1 MADPISLAAI
11 AGLVFAGRSLS
22 VKSKPEPAKPPIV
35 KETTGSSSEII
46 ERTVESDMGGG
57 LLSDVPDFYERQFEP
72 RVEVAS
78 KREMGSFADIG
89 IQQRSGGQE
98 ILNMRNR
105 VYDTGRMN
113 NLSPIEKQM
122 VGPGL
127 GVGADT
133 PASGGFQ
140 QLFRVNPINVGE
152 YKLTTLPG
160 RSGPAADVT
169 GGRAAVVGQLT
180 HNKPETTSYLPT
192 RLPTVPGRAQ
202 GMSGAV
208 PRASHQKTMRTT
220 NRSETGLRSD
230 GLGFNGAK
238 RFVSA
243 QTMTQDPT
251 RFKSDRND
259 LHYEHYAQATPGIT
273 NFKGAYENSAAA
285 KITTKNN
292 EELMKYGFRP
302 EDRRGKVNRM
312 GNKGRMNVRE
322 SALKQGGALTAV
334 RADTTRVDGRY
345 GTPNG
350 GWTQQYQQ
358 KPYHQLNAYKGNEN
372 PNSRD
377 LGLAARVLQ
386 QNPLS
391 TQLY

>member
-22 VKSKPEPAKPPIV
+22 TKTEPEPVQKV
-35 KETTGSSSEII
+35 ETITPQEPQITYDNDVPEFI
-46 ERTVESDMGGG
+46 ERD
-57 LLSDVPDFYERQFEP
+57 FEP
-72 RVEVAS
+72 RVEIPQ
-78 KREMGSFADIG
+78 KMEMESFADITY
-89 IQQRSGGQE
+89 QQRSGGQE

-105 VYDTGRMN
+105 MYDTGRMN

-133 PASGGFQ
+133 PASGGYQ
-140 QLFRVNPINVGE
+140 QMFRVNPINVGE
-152 YKLTTLPG
+152 YRLTTLPG

-169 GGRAAVVGQLT
+169 GGRSTLVGQLT
-180 HNKPETTSYLPT
+180 HNKPETTAHLPS
-192 RLPTVPGRAQ
+192 RLPPTAGRAQ
-202 GMSGAV
+202 GMSGAI

-220 NRSETGLRSD
+220 NRSETGHRAD

-243 QTMTQDPT
+243 QTMPQDPT

-259 LHYEHYAQATPGIT
+259 QQFAHYSHAAPGIT
-273 NFKGAYENSAAA
+273 NFSGAYATSAAA
-285 KITTKNN
+285 QITTKNN

-302 EDRRGKVNRM
+302 EDRRGKANRM

-334 RADTTRVDGRY
+334 RTDTSRIDGRVNAA
-345 GTPNG
+345 NG
-350 GWTQQYQQ
+350 GWTQNYQQ
-358 KPYHQLNAYKGNEN
+358 KPFHQFNAYKGNEN
-372 PNSRD
+372 PYARD
-377 LGLAARVLQ
+377 LGVAKRQLQ
-386 QNPLS
+386 NNPLAHG
-391 TQLY
+391 LYQ

>member
-1 MADPISLAAI
+1 MADPISLAAV
-11 AGLVFAGRSLS
+11 AGLIFAGRSLS
-22 VKSKPEPAKPPIV
+22 TKSVPEPVQQTMPQEPQITY
-35 KETTGSSSEII
+35 ENDFPEFI
-46 ERTVESDMGGG
+46 ERE
-57 LLSDVPDFYERQFEP
+57 FEP
-72 RVEVAS
+72 RVEVPQ
-78 KREMGSFADIG
+78 KREMESFADISL
-89 IQQRSGGQE
+89 QQRSGGQE

-105 VYDTGRMN
+105 MYDTGRMN

-127 GVGADT
+127 GVGSDT

-140 QLFRVNPINVGE
+140 QMFRVNPINVGE

-160 RSGPAADVT
+160 RSGPAADTT
-169 GGRAAVVGQLT
+169 GGRSALVGQLT
-180 HNKPETTSYLPT
+180 HNKPETTAHLPS
-192 RLPTVPGRAQ
+192 RLPAMPGRAQ

-220 NRSETGLRSD
+220 NRSETGHRAD

-243 QTMTQDPT
+243 QTMSQDPT

-259 LHYEHYAQATPGIT
+259 QQFAHYSHAAPGIT
-273 NFKGAYENSAAA
+273 NFSGAYATSAAA
-285 KITTKNN
+285 QITTKNN

-302 EDRRGKVNRM
+302 EDRRGKANRM
-312 GNKGRMNVRE
+312 GNRGRMNVRE

-334 RADTTRVDGRY
+334 RTDTSRIDGRMN
-345 GTPNG
+345 GANG
-350 GWTQQYQQ
+350 GWTQNYQQ
-358 KPYHQLNAYKGNEN
+358 KPFHQFNAYKGNEN

-386 QNPLS
+386 KNPLS
-391 TQLY
+391 QSIC

>member
-11 AGLVFAGRSLS
+11 AGLIFAGRSLS
-22 VKSKPEPAKPPIV
+22 TKSVPEPVPVQQTIPQ
-35 KETTGSSSEII
+35 EPQNTYENDFSEFT
-46 ERTVESDMGGG
+46 ERD
-57 LLSDVPDFYERQFEP
+57 FEP
-72 RVEVAS
+72 RVEVPQ
-78 KREMGSFADIG
+78 KKEMESFADISL
-89 IQQRSGGQE
+89 QQRSGGQE

-105 VYDTGRMN
+105 MYDSGRMN

-127 GVGADT
+127 GIGSDT

-140 QLFRVNPINVGE
+140 QMFRVNPINVGE

-160 RSGPAADVT
+160 RSGPAADTT
-169 GGRAAVVGQLT
+169 GGRSALIGQLQ
-180 HNKPETTSYLPT
+180 HNKPDTTAYLPS
-192 RLPTVPGRAQ
+192 RLPAMPGRAQ

-220 NRSETGLRSD
+220 NRSETGHRAD

-243 QTMTQDPT
+243 QTMSQDPT

-259 LHYEHYAQATPGIT
+259 QQFAHYSHAAPGIT
-273 NFKGAYENSAAA
+273 NFSGAYATSAAA
-285 KITTKNN
+285 QITTKNN

-302 EDRRGKVNRM
+302 EDRRGKANRM

-334 RADTTRVDGRY
+334 RTDTSRIDGRVN
-345 GTPNG
+345 GANG
-350 GWTQQYQQ
+350 GWTQNYQQ
-358 KPYHQLNAYKGNEN
+358 KPFHQFNAYKGNEN
-372 PNSRD
+372 PNSKD

-386 QNPLS
+386 NNPLS
-391 TQLY
+391 QSIC

>member
-1 MADPISLAAI
+1 MADPISLAAV
-11 AGLVFAGRSLS
+11 AGLIFAGRSLS
-22 VKSKPEPAKPPIV
+22 TKSVPEPVQQTMPQEPQITY
-35 KETTGSSSEII
+35 ENDFPEFI
-46 ERTVESDMGGG
+46 ERE
-57 LLSDVPDFYERQFEP
+57 FEP
-72 RVEVAS
+72 RVEVPQ
-78 KREMGSFADIG
+78 KREMESFADISL
-89 IQQRSGGQE
+89 QQRSGGQE

-105 VYDTGRMN
+105 MYDTGRMN

-127 GVGADT
+127 GVGSDT

-140 QLFRVNPINVGE
+140 QMFRVNPINVGE

-160 RSGPAADVT
+160 RSGPAADTT
-169 GGRAAVVGQLT
+169 GGRSALVGQLT
-180 HNKPETTSYLPT
+180 HNKPETTAHLPS
-192 RLPTVPGRAQ
+192 RLPAMPGRAQ

-220 NRSETGLRSD
+220 NRSETGLRQD

-243 QTMTQDPT
+243 QTMSQDPT

-259 LHYEHYAQATPGIT
+259 QQFAHYSHAAPGIT
-273 NFKGAYENSAAA
+273 NFSGAYATSAAA
-285 KITTKNN
+285 QITTKNN

-302 EDRRGKVNRM
+302 EDRRGKANRM

-334 RADTTRVDGRY
+334 RTDTSRIDGRMN
-345 GTPNG
+345 GANG
-350 GWTQQYQQ
+350 GWTQNYQQ
-358 KPYHQLNAYKGNEN
+358 KPFHQFNAYKGNEN

-386 QNPLS
+386 KNPLS
-391 TQLY
+391 QSIC

>member
-11 AGLVFAGRSLS
+11 AGLIFAGRSLS
-22 VKSKPEPAKPPIV
+22 TKSVPEPVQQTMPQEPQITY
-35 KETTGSSSEII
+35 ENDFPEFI
-46 ERTVESDMGGG
+46 ERE
-57 LLSDVPDFYERQFEP
+57 FEP
-72 RVEVAS
+72 RVEVPQ
-78 KREMGSFADIG
+78 KREMESFADISL
-89 IQQRSGGQE
+89 QQRSGGQE

-105 VYDTGRMN
+105 MYDTGRMN

-127 GVGADT
+127 GVGSDT

-140 QLFRVNPINVGE
+140 QMFRVNPINVGE

-160 RSGPAADVT
+160 RSGPAADTT
-169 GGRAAVVGQLT
+169 GGRSALVGQLT
-180 HNKPETTSYLPT
+180 HNKPETTAHLPS
-192 RLPTVPGRAQ
+192 RLPAMPGRAQ

-220 NRSETGLRSD
+220 NRSETGHRAD

-243 QTMTQDPT
+243 QTMSQDPT

-259 LHYEHYAQATPGIT
+259 QQFAHYSHAAPGIT
-273 NFKGAYENSAAA
+273 NFSGAYATSAAA
-285 KITTKNN
+285 QITTKNN

-302 EDRRGKVNRM
+302 EDRRGKANRM
-312 GNKGRMNVRE
+312 GNRGRMNVRE

-334 RADTTRVDGRY
+334 RTDTSRIDGRMN
-345 GTPNG
+345 GANG
-350 GWTQQYQQ
+350 GWTQNYQQ
-358 KPYHQLNAYKGNEN
+358 KPFHQFNAYKGNEN

-386 QNPLS
+386 KNPLS
-391 TQLY
+391 QSIC

>member
-11 AGLVFAGRSLS
+11 AGLIFAGRSLS
-22 VKSKPEPAKPPIV
+22 TKSVPEPVPVQQTIPQ
-35 KETTGSSSEII
+35 EPQNTYENDFSEFT
-46 ERTVESDMGGG
+46 ERD
-57 LLSDVPDFYERQFEP
+57 FEP
-72 RVEVAS
+72 RVEVPQ
-78 KREMGSFADIG
+78 KKEMESFADISL
-89 IQQRSGGQE
+89 QQRSGGQE

-105 VYDTGRMN
+105 MYDSGRMN

-127 GVGADT
+127 GVGSDT

-140 QLFRVNPINVGE
+140 QMFRVNPINVGE

-160 RSGPAADVT
+160 RSGPAADTT
-169 GGRAAVVGQLT
+169 GGRSALIGQLQ
-180 HNKPETTSYLPT
+180 HNKPDTTAYLPS
-192 RLPTVPGRAQ
+192 RLPAMPGRAQ

-220 NRSETGLRSD
+220 NRSETGHRAD

-238 RFVSA
+238 RFISA
-243 QTMTQDPT
+243 QTMSQDPT

-259 LHYEHYAQATPGIT
+259 QQFAHYSHAAPGIT
-273 NFKGAYENSAAA
+273 NFSGAYATSAAA
-285 KITTKNN
+285 QITTKNN

-302 EDRRGKVNRM
+302 EDRRGKANRM

-334 RADTTRVDGRY
+334 RTDTSRIDGRVN
-345 GTPNG
+345 GPNG
-350 GWTQQYQQ
+350 GWTQNYQQ
-358 KPYHQLNAYKGNEN
+358 KPFHQFNAYKGNEN

-386 QNPLS
+386 NNPLS
-391 TQLY
+391 QSIC